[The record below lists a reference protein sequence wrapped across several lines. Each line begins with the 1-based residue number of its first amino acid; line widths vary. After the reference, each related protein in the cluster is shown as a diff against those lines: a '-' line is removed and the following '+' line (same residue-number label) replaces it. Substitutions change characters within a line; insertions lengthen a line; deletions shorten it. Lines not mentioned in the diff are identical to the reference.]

1 MLIQKANSDVN
12 PQNPQDEEA
21 QILAKMK
28 RVFTDPNIKTQEALL
43 RAQARILGIEPDDK
57 NMRRGQ
63 EVSNG

>member
-1 MLIQKANSDVN
+1 MLIKQAQTGVN

-21 QILAKMK
+21 QTLAKMK
-28 RVFTDPNIKTQEALL
+28 RVFMDPNIKTQEALL
-43 RAQARILGIEPDDK
+43 RAQARILGIEPNDV